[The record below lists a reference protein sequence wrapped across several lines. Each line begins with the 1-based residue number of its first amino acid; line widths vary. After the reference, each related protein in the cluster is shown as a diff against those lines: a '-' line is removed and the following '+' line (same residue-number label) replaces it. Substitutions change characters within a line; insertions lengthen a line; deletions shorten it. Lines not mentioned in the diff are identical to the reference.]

1 MTDSTA
7 TDEQLLEKC
16 REGDTASFALLW
28 QRHRA
33 ASLAAARGIAP
44 TLDADDLVSTAYLK
58 IFELV
63 NAGKGPQGA
72 FRPYLYK
79 VISTVAADTYR
90 SPEFAADDL
99 DQVPDL
105 HEAGPWQEHSFD
117 LNAASRAFKTL
128 PERWQQVLW
137 YTEVEGLA
145 PRQIGVMLGMSANSV
160 SALAVRAREGL
171 QSAWVEAHVDM
182 QLADERCRSTVE
194 HLQRFQRG
202 KLTAKLSRD
211 VSAHLDDCDQCS
223 AAATEFSALNT
234 QLALVLATIVVG
246 AGAAVKLLNG
256 LGALS
261 NVATS
266 SAAPASASASASAV
280 TTTPG
285 APLTSYSPVLSR
297 PVGPATTPVAA
308 TNTHTLLTLAAST
321 LVVVAVGG
329 AVWLTSALTGS
340 ALSDS
345 LTDTPQQ
352 SANFFEAVTDRS
364 NQEHNEVSEDQPGE
378 LPQNESFTEA
388 GHASTATVPSTN
400 AEISAET
407 DTGASSG
414 LTPDPTPAP
423 SPVPAPTPFP
433 SPSPSPA
440 PSVPEEPTGT
450 WTCWVPGVEFSS
462 TYSSPSG
469 TLPDGTTYVLWPNEG
484 SSTPTVVYCAYR

>member
-1 MTDSTA
+1 MTDTTA
-7 TDEQLLEKC
+7 TDEQLLEKS

-28 QRHRA
+28 QRHSA
-33 ASLAAARGIAP
+33 AGLAAARGIAP
-44 TLDADDLVSTAYLK
+44 TLDAEDLVSNAYLK

-90 SPEFAADDL
+90 SPEFAVDDL

-128 PERWQQVLW
+128 PDRWQQVLW

-194 HLQRFQRG
+194 RLQRFQRG

-211 VSAHLDDCDQCS
+211 VSAHLDECDLCA

-234 QLALVLATIVVG
+234 QLALVLATIAVG
-246 AGAAVKLLNG
+246 AGGAVKLLNE

-261 NVATS
+261 NVTAS
-266 SAAPASASASASAV
+266 SAASASASATAV
-280 TTTPG
+280 APTPG
-285 APLTSYSPVLSR
+285 AALTSYPPALSR

-329 AVWLTSALTGS
+329 AVWLTTAEAGS
-340 ALSDS
+340 ALSES
-345 LTDTPQQ
+345 RTETQQQ
-352 SANFFEAVTDRS
+352 SDNSFEKVTERS
-364 NQEHNEVSEDQPGE
+364 NQAHNEVSGAQSGD
-378 LPQNESFTEA
+378 LPQNESFTET
-388 GHASTATVPSTN
+388 GHTSTATFSSTN
-400 AEISAET
+400 TEINAET
-407 DTGASSG
+407 DTGAPSG
-414 LTPDPTPAP
+414 LSSDQT
-423 SPVPAPTPFP
+423 PVPAPAPAPAPFP
-433 SPSPSPA
+433 SPSPTPA
-440 PSVPEEPTGT
+440 PSIPEKPTGT
-450 WTCWVPGVEFSS
+450 WTCWDPGIEYSS
-462 TYSSPSG
+462 VYSSPSG

-484 SSTPTVVYCAYR
+484 SSSPTVVYCTYR